1 MNLSIGIVMKL
12 WLSNVEDLME
22 LMDLQSLGLQPK
34 VILILVMMVL
44 VSIFINII
52 LVILHLVSH
61 FIRRIKTYNGFKSHC
76 NFNKKQKCPFYTLT
90 K

>member
-1 MNLSIGIVMKL
+1 MNMAIGIVMIL

-34 VILILVMMVL
+34 VILILVMMML

-52 LVILHLVSH
+52 LLTIHLVSH
-61 FIRRIKTYNGFKSHC
+61 FIGKIKIYNEFK
-76 NFNKKQKCPFYTLT
+76 
-90 K
+90 